1 MTFFLSITIT
11 VVRYLHR
18 VIASMFFFSF
28 SSSFLRFFVSMICNQ
43 IFNSSRLVFLFFI
56 YFAISQLLLV
66 NTWKS
71 YRIRGDNHFNGIDNL
86 IRFEW
91 KDEDIYIYTCYIF
104 SVRMNNLKI
113 KYYRVNEFPYVI
125 LQITIK
131 NSKYATQ
138 YARYL

>member
-1 MTFFLSITIT
+1 
-11 VVRYLHR
+11 
-18 VIASMFFFSF
+18 MFFFSF